1 MKNKL
6 LYSLL
11 IASAVFLAGCPAKNT
26 EQVAVVLAQV
36 DVAYP
41 VNRSVEI
48 WDEFTATIEGEKSVD
63 MRSRVNGY
71 LEKIHFKDGDYVE
84 KGQLLFEIDAR
95 PFEAQANA
103 SRAQVKEAESKLAL
117 AQNNLVRA
125 EELIKSN
132 AVSKEVLETR
142 NTDLL
147 MSQSVVALAQAKLRE
162 SELNLEFTKILAPIS
177 GYVSKRYIDEGNLV
191 AMSETLLATLVSRDV
206 VYSYFEISERDAIRY
221 TKTNLFSNIADSKIP
236 VKIKLL
242 GQAEPIA
249 VGYLSYADNKL
260 NTSSLELRATVD
272 NKNNLLIPGMFAKA
286 IMRASEGVEKMTL
299 PEEAIGTDLVGRYV
313 IIVDENDVAQYRP
326 VQVGDM
332 ATNVLRIIEGGLNGT
347 ERVVVN
353 GIQRAVPS
361 VKLQP
366 NLVETK

>member
-1 MKNKL
+1 MKNKF

-11 IASAVFLAGCPAKNT
+11 IALAILVSGCPAKKSENQ
-26 EQVAVVLAQV
+26 EVFLAEV

-41 VNRSVEI
+41 VMRIVEI

-71 LEKIHFKDGDYVE
+71 LAKICFEDGDYVE
-84 KGQLLFEIDAR
+84 KGQLLFEIDPR

-103 SRAQVKEAESKLAL
+103 CKAQVQEAESKLSL
-117 AQNNLVRA
+117 AKNNLARA

-147 MSQSVVALAQAKLRE
+147 MSQSIVALAQAKLRE

-221 TKTNLFSNIADSKIP
+221 ANANLFNNIAQSKIP

-242 GQAEPIA
+242 GQADPIA
-249 VGYLSYADNKL
+249 VGFLSYADNKL
-260 NTSSLELRATVD
+260 NTSSLELRATID
-272 NKNNLLIPGMFAKA
+272 NKDNLLIPGMFAKA
-286 IMRASEGVEKMTL
+286 ILRASEGVEKMTL

-313 IIVDENDVAQYRP
+313 IVVDENDVAQYRP
-326 VQVGDM
+326 IQVGDM
-332 ATNVLRIIEGGLNGT
+332 ASSTLRIIESGLDGS

-353 GIQRAVPS
+353 GLQRAIPS
-361 VKLQP
+361 VKIKP
-366 NLVETK
+366 ILVENK